1 MKKNKTRNSKLQ
13 SNHKK
18 TYKSRGGFMQTH
30 HDDKSITTV
39 STVFFPSALYGNRKL
54 LSNMFISKKYPTFM
68 DMVNDQIQRV
78 EEAFA
83 YIKQNKRD
91 VNTHVERMRLVPVY
105 PKEKPE
111 KIM

>member
-18 TYKSRGGFMQTH
+18 TYKSRGGFIQPQ
-30 HDDKSITTV
+30 HDDKSTTTV
-39 STVFFPSALYGNRKL
+39 STVFFPSALYGNRKIL
-54 LSNMFISKKYPTFM
+54 TNMFISKKYPSFM
-68 DMVNDQIQRV
+68 DMVYDQIQRV

-83 YIKQNKRD
+83 YIKQNKPD
-91 VNTHVERMRLVPVY
+91 VNMHVERMNLTPVY
-105 PKEKPE
+105 KKEKPE